1 MQYNNQAYLSLVWK
15 DPKERKQYLIGR
27 LSKGEEFV
35 FKYDDEIKNALKAG
49 FHPLLAFSNLKQEY
63 HSKLMF
69 PSFSSRLPDPKRKD
83 INKIL
88 NKYNMDEYDAYTLL
102 QRGGARLP
110 IDSFEFIDP
119 ILENETGDIKR
130 NFYVAGVRHYNK
142 CDGKD
147 CTLLDIPRAGD
158 YLVLHI
164 DENNPYDENIEE
176 AEYQDIT
183 GEAYTAPAVQPSGSE
198 TGITERMQTMETRFD
213 AQEGAI
219 NDLLISVIPELLGGE

>member
-88 NKYNMDEYDAYTLL
+88 NKDNYGFFDNILMSNENIYNFTG
-102 QRGGARLP
+102 RGGTSHKEVFDKIEEMIYENDEEVSLIFFLTDFESDIEHLWKSGKYRWIREIPLKLILTSKHKVP
-110 IDSFEFIDP
+110 EFIDKSP
-119 ILENETGDIKR
+119 IYI
-130 NFYVAGVRHYNK
+130 
-142 CDGKD
+142 
-147 CTLLDIPRAGD
+147 
-158 YLVLHI
+158 
-164 DENNPYDENIEE
+164 
-176 AEYQDIT
+176 
-183 GEAYTAPAVQPSGSE
+183 
-198 TGITERMQTMETRFD
+198 
-213 AQEGAI
+213 
-219 NDLLISVIPELLGGE
+219 

>member
-110 IDSFEFIDP
+110 IDSLEFIDP

-130 NFYVAGVRHYNK
+130 NFYVGGVRHYNK
-142 CDGKD
+142 CEEVVYDADMDSNHMRRHYMCG
-147 CTLLDIPRAGD
+147 CGID
-158 YLVLHI
+158 YCHN
-164 DENNPYDENIEE
+164 EQKIE
-176 AEYQDIT
+176 
-183 GEAYTAPAVQPSGSE
+183 
-198 TGITERMQTMETRFD
+198 
-213 AQEGAI
+213 
-219 NDLLISVIPELLGGE
+219 SVGR

>member
-102 QRGGARLP
+102 KEVGRVFRLTVLNSLILFLKMKQAISNENFILREFTIIINVKKGA
-110 IDSFEFIDP
+110 
-119 ILENETGDIKR
+119 
-130 NFYVAGVRHYNK
+130 
-142 CDGKD
+142 
-147 CTLLDIPRAGD
+147 
-158 YLVLHI
+158 
-164 DENNPYDENIEE
+164 
-176 AEYQDIT
+176 
-183 GEAYTAPAVQPSGSE
+183 
-198 TGITERMQTMETRFD
+198 
-213 AQEGAI
+213 
-219 NDLLISVIPELLGGE
+219 

>member
-110 IDSFEFIDP
+110 IDSLEFIDP

-130 NFYVAGVRHYNK
+130 KFYVAGVSHYNE
-142 CDGKD
+142 CEGKD
-147 CTLLDIPRAGD
+147 AEATEWGVKLVPAALRAK
-158 YLVLHI
+158 
-164 DENNPYDENIEE
+164 
-176 AEYQDIT
+176 
-183 GEAYTAPAVQPSGSE
+183 VQPSGSE

>member
-142 CDGKD
+142 CEGKD
-147 CTLLDIPRAGD
+147 CTLLDIPQAGD
-158 YLVLHI
+158 SLVLHI

-176 AEYQDIT
+176 AE
-183 GEAYTAPAVQPSGSE
+183 
-198 TGITERMQTMETRFD
+198 
-213 AQEGAI
+213 
-219 NDLLISVIPELLGGE
+219 

>member
-88 NKYNMDEYDAYTLL
+88 NKYNMDEYDAYTLKPGRSKQTL
-102 QRGGARLP
+102 RYLGTLRGSATLTRTASATILALLTSAR
-110 IDSFEFIDP
+110 
-119 ILENETGDIKR
+119 T
-130 NFYVAGVRHYNK
+130 
-142 CDGKD
+142 
-147 CTLLDIPRAGD
+147 
-158 YLVLHI
+158 
-164 DENNPYDENIEE
+164 
-176 AEYQDIT
+176 
-183 GEAYTAPAVQPSGSE
+183 VQPFRQGLAYLLQLRRQLKISTGSPQFSIPPIIWKSAARE
-198 TGITERMQTMETRFD
+198 AMLLSCRGI
-213 AQEGAI
+213 
-219 NDLLISVIPELLGGE
+219 